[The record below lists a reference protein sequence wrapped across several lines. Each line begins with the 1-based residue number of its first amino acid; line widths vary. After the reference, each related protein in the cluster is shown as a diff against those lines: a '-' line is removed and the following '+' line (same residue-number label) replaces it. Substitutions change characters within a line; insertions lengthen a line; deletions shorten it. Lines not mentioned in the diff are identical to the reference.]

1 MDMVAVWQEVDSR
14 ADQDSRVGTKSGC
27 GVSANQPVI
36 IASACER
43 CATRQCCYPMG
54 TVKYVMSTILAIET
68 SSELASCALLRGD
81 VILSRASSGVR
92 THSQSILPMVQELLA
107 EAGVTLADV
116 DAIAYG
122 SGPGSFTGVRTACG
136 IAQGLAYGAN
146 LPVVPVVTLDAM
158 ALACH
163 QQHGAQRIVSVL
175 DARMGE
181 VYWAQ
186 YDYQNGLQTVLP
198 PALSAPAGVAPQG
211 DVVACGNGFSAYVA
225 ELADL
230 PGAAEADA
238 AIMPHAV
245 QIAQLARTAFAAGHF
260 VKAADAQ
267 PLYLRNKIAYTSA
280 ERLDMAAAKV
290 KAAAAEAGQ

>member
-1 MDMVAVWQEVDSR
+1 
-14 ADQDSRVGTKSGC
+14 
-27 GVSANQPVI
+27 
-36 IASACER
+36 
-43 CATRQCCYPMG
+43 
-54 TVKYVMSTILAIET
+54 MSTILAIET

-81 VILSRASSGVR
+81 AVLSRASSGVR

-107 EAGVTLADV
+107 EAGLSLADC

-136 IAQGLAYGAN
+136 IAQGLAYGAG

-163 QQHGAQRIVSVL
+163 QQHEAIRVLAVL

-186 YDYQNGLQTVLP
+186 YDFRDGQQIISP

-211 DVVACGNGFSAYVA
+211 WVMACGNGFTAYAA
-225 ELADL
+225 ELAEL
-230 PGAAEADA
+230 PSAAQADE

-280 ERLDMAAAKV
+280 ERLDMAAAKA